1 MKSKSMTEFKLPF
14 NARLTFT
21 LLSLI
26 LMIYIAHMA
35 SEIIIPLL
43 FAFLISIML
52 LPVTHFLEKYRVPRG
67 LAAAIAVLLFI
78 IVVLLIMLLM
88 GTQMQSFIADF
99 PQLEKKLMITITS
112 LQEWVDHKFHIDSN
126 AQINYLQKAALGT
139 LGTATSFISQTF
151 LSLSS
156 LIIFVVFVL
165 LYSFFMLFYRKLLIT
180 FLVRL
185 FQDKHRETLLSVLAR
200 TRFIIKSYVG
210 GLMIEMVVVAVLN
223 TTVFLILGIKYA
235 ILLGV
240 MAAIFNI
247 IPYIGIFTA
256 LIISMLVTLT
266 TGTPISALQVG
277 IALFLVHLLDS
288 NVLLPRIVGSKVKI
302 NALVTIIGVVLG
314 NMLWGIPGM
323 FLAIP
328 IIAII
333 KIVCESVD
341 YMNPWAIL
349 LGDEQ
354 KEKTDKVNQMADQQ
368 GQPGVDDL
376 TTPPPT
382 PEQPNK

>member
-1 MKSKSMTEFKLPF
+1 MNEFKLPF

-21 LLSLI
+21 LLSII
-26 LMIYIAHMA
+26 LLIYIGHMA

-43 FAFLISIML
+43 FALLIAIML
-52 LPVTHFLEKYRVPRG
+52 LPVVHALEKIRFPRG
-67 LAAAIAVLLFI
+67 LASFIAVLLFV
-78 IVVLLIMLLM
+78 IVILLIMLLM
-88 GTQMQSFIADF
+88 GKQMQSFISDF
-99 PQLEKKLMITITS
+99 PDLQRKLTTTIDE
-112 LQEWVDHKFHIDSN
+112 LQEWVNTKFHINSST
-126 AQINYLQKAALGT
+126 QITYLEKAALGT

-156 LIIFVVFVL
+156 LMIFIVFVL
-165 LYSFFMLFYRKLLIT
+165 LYTFFILFYRSRLVS
-180 FLVRL
+180 FLVHL
-185 FQDKHRETLLSVLAR
+185 FNDRHREKLQIVIER
-200 TRFIIKSYVG
+200 TRYIIKSYVG
-210 GLMIEMVVVAVLN
+210 GLMIEMVVVAILN
-223 TTVFLILGIKYA
+223 TVVFLILGIKYA

-266 TGTPISALQVG
+266 TGTPIAALQVG

-302 NALVTIIGVVLG
+302 NALVTIIAVVMG

-328 IIAII
+328 VIAII
-333 KIVCESVD
+333 KIICENVE

-349 LGDEQ
+349 LGDEES
-354 KEKTDKVNQMADQQ
+354 KHRKK
-368 GQPGVDDL
+368 PL
-376 TTPPPT
+376 IKPTPP
-382 PEQPNK
+382 EGEGSSK

>member
-1 MKSKSMTEFKLPF
+1 MTEFKLPF

-21 LLSLI
+21 LLSII
-26 LMIYIAHMA
+26 LLVYIAHMA
-35 SEIIIPLL
+35 SEIVIPLL
-43 FAFLISIML
+43 FALLIAIML
-52 LPVTHFLEKYRVPRG
+52 LPVVHFLEKIRFPRG
-67 LAAAIAVLLFI
+67 LAAGVAVLFFI
-78 IVVLLIMLLM
+78 IIILLIMLLM
-88 GTQMQSFIADF
+88 GKQMQAFISDM
-99 PQLEKKLMITITS
+99 PQLEKKLLTTVAS
-112 LQEWVDHKFHIDSN
+112 LQDWVDEKFHINSN
-126 AQINYLQKAALGT
+126 TQLSYIEKAALGT

-151 LSLSS
+151 LSVSS
-156 LIIFVVFVL
+156 LIIFIVFVL
-165 LYSFFMLFYRKLLIT
+165 LYTFFMLFYRKLLVT

-185 FQDKHRETLLSVLAR
+185 FQEKHREVLLNVVAR
-200 TRFIIKSYVG
+200 TRYIIKSYVG
-210 GLMIEMVVVAVLN
+210 GLMIEMVVVAALN
-223 TTVFLILGIKYA
+223 TIVFLILGIKYA

-266 TGTPISALQVG
+266 TGTPVAALQVG

-302 NALVTIIGVVLG
+302 NALVTIIGVVMG

-333 KIVCESVD
+333 KIICENVD

-354 KEKTDKVNQMADQQ
+354 EEKQEKVDAIADAH
-368 GQPGVDDL
+368 GEPGVEEVTQD
-376 TTPPPT
+376 
-382 PEQPNK
+382 

>member
-1 MKSKSMTEFKLPF
+1 MTEFKLPF

-26 LMIYIAHMA
+26 LMVYIAHVGR
-35 SEIIIPLL
+35 EIIIPLL

-52 LPVTHFLEKYRVPRG
+52 LPVSLFLEKYKFPRG
-67 LAAAIAVLLFI
+67 LAAALSVLLFI
-78 IVVLLIMLLM
+78 VVIVLIMLLM

-99 PQLEKKLMITITS
+99 PQLEKKLMFTVNS
-112 LQEWVDHKFHIDSN
+112 LQAWIDEKFHISSN
-126 AQINYLQKAALGT
+126 AQLSYLQKAALGT

-156 LIIFVVFVL
+156 LIIFIVFVL
-165 LYSFFMLFYRKLLIT
+165 LYSFFILFYRKLLVT

-185 FQDKHRETLLSVLAR
+185 FHEKHRETLLGVVAR

-210 GLMIEMVVVAVLN
+210 GLMIEMVVVAILN

-354 KEKTDKVNQMADQQ
+354 KEVVKKTSEIIDDKIQEKENDQDP
-368 GQPGVDDL
+368 GQETVTKND
-376 TTPPPT
+376 
-382 PEQPNK
+382 

>member
-1 MKSKSMTEFKLPF
+1 MTEFKLPF

-52 LPVTHFLEKYRVPRG
+52 LPVAHFLEKYRVPRG

-78 IVVLLIMLLM
+78 VVVLLIMLLM

-99 PQLEKKLMITITS
+99 PELEKKLMVTITS
-112 LQEWVDHKFHIDSN
+112 LQDWVDHKFHIDSN

-210 GLMIEMVVVAVLN
+210 GLMIEMVVVAILN

-354 KEKTDKVNQMADQQ
+354 KEKTEKVNQIADQE
-368 GQPGVDDL
+368 GQPGVDDI
-376 TTPPPT
+376 TET
-382 PEQPNK
+382 PEPPKK

>member
-1 MKSKSMTEFKLPF
+1 MTEFKLPF

-26 LMIYIAHMA
+26 LLVYIAHMA
-35 SEIIIPLL
+35 SSIIIPLL

-52 LPVTHFLEKYRVPRG
+52 LPVTYFLEKRKFPRG
-67 LAAAIAVLLFI
+67 LAAAVAVLLFI
-78 IVVLLIMLLM
+78 IVILLIMLLM
-88 GTQMQSFIADF
+88 GTQMQAFIADF
-99 PQLEKKLMITITS
+99 PQLERKLLDTVTS
-112 LQEWVDHKFHIDSN
+112 LQEWIDHRFHISSN
-126 AQINYLQKAALGT
+126 AQLSYLQKAALGT

-156 LIIFVVFVL
+156 LIVFVVFVL
-165 LYSFFMLFYRKLLIT
+165 LYSFFMLFYRKLLVT

-185 FQDKHRETLLSVLAR
+185 FQEKHRDTLLDVLAR

-210 GLMIEMVVVAVLN
+210 GLMIEMVVVAFLN
-223 TTVFLILGIKYA
+223 TAVFLILGIKYA

-277 IALFLVHLLDS
+277 IALFLIHLLDS

-302 NALVTIIGVVLG
+302 NALVTIVGVVMG

-354 KEKTDKVNQMADQQ
+354 EEKTKKVNQIAEQK
-368 GQPGVDDL
+368 GQPGVNDISES
-376 TTPPPT
+376 PAS
-382 PEQPNK
+382 PEKK